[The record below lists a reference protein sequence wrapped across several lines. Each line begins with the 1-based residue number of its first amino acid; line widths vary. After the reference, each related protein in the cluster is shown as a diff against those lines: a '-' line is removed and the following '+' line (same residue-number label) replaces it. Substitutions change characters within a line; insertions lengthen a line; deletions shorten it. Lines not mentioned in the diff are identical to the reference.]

1 MKVILL
7 QDVRAL
13 GRKGDIKEVAD
24 GYARNFLFP
33 RQLAQPADKANLNS
47 LDHETKL
54 RMIREQKLQENA
66 VKQAKA
72 LKEKTVIVKAKAG
85 EAGRLFGS
93 VTNGDI
99 AAALAD
105 MGVNV
110 DKRKIEI
117 AEPIKSLGRYN
128 ALLKLYTN
136 VTAEIVVEVQDESQS

>member
-13 GRKGDIKEVAD
+13 GRKGDVKEVAD

-33 RQLAQPADKANLNS
+33 KKLAQPADKANLNS

-66 VKQAKA
+66 EKQAKA
-72 LKEKTVIVKAKAG
+72 LKDKVVVVMAKAG
-85 EAGRLFGS
+85 EAGKLFGS

-99 AAALAD
+99 AEALKEHHI
-105 MGVNV
+105 NV
-110 DKRKIEI
+110 DKKKIEI
-117 AEPIKSLGRYN
+117 SEPIKSLGRYTVQ
-128 ALLKLYTN
+128 LKLYTN
-136 VTAEIVVEVQDESQS
+136 VSAEVVVEVQDADRG